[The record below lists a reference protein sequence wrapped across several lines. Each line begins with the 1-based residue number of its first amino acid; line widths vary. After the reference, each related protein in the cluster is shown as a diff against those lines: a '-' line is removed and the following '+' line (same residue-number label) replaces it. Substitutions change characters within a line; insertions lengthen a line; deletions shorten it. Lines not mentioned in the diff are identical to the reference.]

1 MPAASEETMET
12 FRARALAFLE
22 DNALRKTG
30 ADDWSTRTFH
40 ANDEEEAEHFR
51 KSREWQRTLFDNGW
65 AGARYPKA
73 YGGAGLDAAQARAFN
88 ELHAQFDVA
97 TGFIGAAITLCGPPI
112 LKYGSDALKGRY
124 LPPML
129 RGDEVWCQLFSEPG
143 AGSDLAALSTR
154 AVLQD
159 DGTWKIDGQKVWTSS
174 AQFADYGILLART
187 APDLPKHKG
196 ITMFVTDM
204 RAPGVE
210 IRPLVQANGASHF
223 NEVFLTDVVLPA
235 DAVIGEVNAGWAAAR
250 LVLANESA
258 MIGGG
263 RKNIAEELV
272 SIARRRNLVEKPG
285 VRDALVISL
294 MRDRIGRLMTDQLQA
309 AMRAGAST
317 RLDGSLLKLFFAQS
331 KVHFGQTA
339 IAMMGPAS
347 LAVAPGDE
355 SSDDVTFAQAELI
368 NRFSISIG
376 GGTNEV
382 HRNGLGERVL
392 GLPPEPRTDKD
403 LPWKD
408 LPK

>member
-1 MPAASEETMET
+1 MSDETAEA

-22 DNALRKTG
+22 ANATRKTG
-30 ADDWSTRTFH
+30 SDDWSTRTFH
-40 ANDEEEAEHFR
+40 ATEEEEAEHFR

-65 AGARYPKA
+65 AGLRYPKE

-88 ELHAQFDVA
+88 ELHAEFDVA
-97 TGFIGAAITLCGPPI
+97 TGFIGAAITLCCPP
-112 LKYGSDALKGRY
+112 LLRYGSAELKAQHV
-124 LPPML
+124 PPML
-129 RGDEVWCQLFSEPG
+129 RGDRVWCQLFSEPG
-143 AGSDLAALSTR
+143 AGSDLAALATR
-154 AVLQD
+154 AVQQA
-159 DGTWKIDGQKVWTSS
+159 DGSWKVDGQKLWTSS

-187 APDLPKHKG
+187 SPERPKHKG
-196 ITMFVTDM
+196 ITMFVLDM
-204 RAPGVE
+204 HAPGVDV
-210 IRPLVQANGASHF
+210 RPLVQANGASHF
-223 NEVFLTDVVLPA
+223 NEVFLTDVSVPV
-235 DAVIGEVNAGWAAAR
+235 DAVVGEVDAGWAAAR

-272 SIARRRNLVEKPG
+272 SIARRRGLTDQPG
-285 VRDALVISL
+285 VRDALVTSI

-309 AMRAGAST
+309 AMRSGAST
-317 RLDGSLLKLFFAQS
+317 RLDGSLLKLFFAES
-331 KVHFGQTA
+331 KVHFGETA
-339 IAMMGPAS
+339 IAMMGPAA

-355 SSDDVTFAQAELI
+355 SEDDGTFAQAELI

-392 GLPPEPRTDKD
+392 GLPPEPRADKD

-408 LPK
+408 LPR